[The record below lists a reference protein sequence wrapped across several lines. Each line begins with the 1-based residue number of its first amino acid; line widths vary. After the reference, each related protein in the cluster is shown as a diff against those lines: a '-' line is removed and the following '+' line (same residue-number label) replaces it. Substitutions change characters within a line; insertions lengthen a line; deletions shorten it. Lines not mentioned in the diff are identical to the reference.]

1 MFFFQHFKYFTP
13 LFACGET
20 SLFQKLDL
28 ISYSC
33 SSTGKV
39 FFSPS
44 FQLSFMILVQSLI
57 SAIEYDV
64 LRSAYFAIYPAWCAL
79 SLLNLW
85 FGVCNWLWKILSHSC
100 FKYFPPLFSL
110 FSFSDILIMHR
121 PYFLKFSYHSWMFC
135 FFFLIIIIFSVCILV
150 WQLSIDLSSN
160 LLTFVLAVLIL
171 LMSLT

>member
-1 MFFFQHFKYFTP
+1 MWRDFSFSEEK
-13 LFACGET
+13 
-20 SLFQKLDL
+20 SDL

-33 SSTGKV
+33 SSTGRV

-44 FQLSFMILVQSLI
+44 FLLSFMILIQSLI

-64 LRSAYFAIYPAWCAL
+64 LRSAYFGIYPVWCSL

-110 FSFSDILIMHR
+110 FSFSDILIMR
-121 PYFLKFSYHSWMFC
+121 MPYFLKFSYHSWMFLV
-135 FFFLIIIIFSVCILV
+135 FFLNYYYYFFFSVCILV

-160 LLTFVLAVLIL
+160 LLTFVLAVLTL